1 MLAGVGGGICGY
13 LTGLASLVTYPALI
27 AAGLSPVTAN
37 VSNTLGVLF
46 IGIGSTISARGR
58 LRELGLRRLG
68 RDVAVALVGGG
79 IGGGLLLLGGG
90 IGGGLLLLGGD
101 SGFEAVVPWL
111 VLAASLMLAAQ
122 PRLTRVRGDVDMP
135 RPYLFGLALTCLY
148 GGYFGAGAGVLFLV
162 VSLLTSTVGFER
174 AMMLK
179 STLLAASNLAASL
192 VFIAAAPV
200 DWWAALAMGIGCLIG
215 GRLGPR
221 LQGLVPQKVLRAV
234 ITLAGIGLAIW
245 LWSKS

>member
-1 MLAGVGGGICGY
+1 MSVITFLLLVLAGVGGGICGY

-79 IGGGLLLLGGG
+79 IGGGLLLLGG
-90 IGGGLLLLGGD
+90 D

-174 AMMLK
+174 SMMLK
-179 STLLAASNLAASL
+179 STLLAASNLTASL

-200 DWWAALAMGIGCLIG
+200 DWWAALAMGIRCLIG

>member
-1 MLAGVGGGICGY
+1 MSVITFLLLVLAGVGGGICGY

-79 IGGGLLLLGGG
+79 IGGGLLLLGG
-90 IGGGLLLLGGD
+90 D

-174 AMMLK
+174 SMMLK

-200 DWWAALAMGIGCLIG
+200 DWWAALAMGIGCFIG

>member
-79 IGGGLLLLGGG
+79 IGGGLLLLGG
-90 IGGGLLLLGGD
+90 D

-174 AMMLK
+174 SMMLK

-200 DWWAALAMGIGCLIG
+200 DWWAALAMGIGCFIG

>member
-79 IGGGLLLLGGG
+79 IGGGLLLLGG
-90 IGGGLLLLGGD
+90 D

-174 AMMLK
+174 SMMLK